1 VRKKLAYSLL
11 AVFVILA
18 LAFTGFFAWLLGT
31 TDGVRFLFSELSR
44 QTAIEIKAGKIEGRL
59 SGDLNIEN
67 VLIRWPRGTLRAERF
82 HLRWRPLR
90 LLSATVSVK
99 ELYLQD
105 VRIQD
110 SRPEEPTDLKWPVI
124 SGLPSYIA
132 ARIDDLKMNGLAYRR
147 LEQAPVVINRLS
159 SGILWRRGVFHV
171 RDLSVNTPS
180 ASGKGNIRAGFR
192 RPSLDLELGVIL
204 SKPLEQMDHLSL
216 TAHLLPGKEPVQ
228 LEGPLEVI
236 GVTGAKPRMKLSFDA
251 GIERKSVIFRK
262 MHLTRSGRRGVVGG
276 RGEIIFA
283 PAQTELQLLLQVD
296 SLDLSP
302 QLPAETDLSGE
313 ISFNG
318 AFNNYGGRFSLRNK
332 GEKWRSAAMSGS
344 FKGNKEGIRLDV
356 VKGSLLNGDLQG
368 TVGADWKKGI
378 SVAANLR
385 GRALNPSVINPEWK
399 GVINLDLE
407 GRADLSGSYPEGNV
421 RMQLLESRLHG
432 RTLSGAADAD
442 FAEGDVRISR
452 LFLRGRGFDLQAK
465 GDLRKRLAF
474 LANITDLSALT
485 PDASGALKADGWVR
499 WKEGLFSGAVKGS
512 GKHIIFSGTRIES
525 LELTGELSDLKGYP
539 VKARA
544 NVKRLEYQNI
554 LVNEM
559 TASVSGTALQHKVA
573 VDGKLNNVFVL
584 HTGLTGS
591 YKQGAWTG
599 EINRL
604 SGSDSAGPF
613 TLASP
618 AEMSISPEK
627 ILLGPLVLKGAAPE
641 QFMLSADISRNPL
654 SGFLKAAWE
663 KVNVAHL
670 NPWIRNTGLS
680 GSSSGLGTVEWQ
692 RGKITR
698 LKSRFSASGVVTS
711 GQERMHVKTAEISV
725 DWGGSGLQT
734 SVRLQL
740 SEGGM
745 LSGTV
750 SSTAPVHTGF
760 PESGK
765 VDADWHSLNLS
776 LIRPWLKESAGISG
790 ESSGDLHALWQNK
803 DIESVNSKIEASGTF
818 TVNKRQTAVQ
828 SSSIKVVWNAQGL
841 NAYVD
846 LELKEGGKFHGL
858 FSSAAKPHLAVPQ
871 EGKITADWKEFD
883 LASLQPWLSDNL
895 ALKGT
900 LSGRANGRLLADKEI
915 NMSGDISIT
924 GGSIMHRARGTLS
937 ANLQTVELKWAWQGK
952 TLQGDISLVLEKYG
966 SLKGHLVLPLP
977 ARLPVS
983 VNHNGKV
990 EVSFSGKA
998 QENGLLTSLFPGLVR
1013 ESHGDLEFSANV
1025 GGTWD
1030 NPLPEGTLQLTN
1042 AGAYFP
1048 AMGIKIT
1055 NVLFK
1060 SHFDGKLIT
1069 VDTLQAESGSGKI
1082 QGAATLHLKQWH
1094 ITSYEG
1100 NVKGTNFQ
1108 CIYLPEYRAT
1118 VSPDLTVKGTAKK
1131 VSVSGEMKVPEFVI
1145 TGSQSPSV
1153 IEPSKD
1159 VIIVDRK
1166 SESAGKSP
1174 MPIDINV
1181 HVILGDHAVVKA
1193 EGADAQLKGD
1203 IFVTAQNLNDIRGR
1217 GTIDIV
1223 RGTYKRYSIDLKITR
1238 GRAFFSG
1245 GPIENP
1251 RLDVLALRT
1260 VQDVKAGVLV
1270 SGTLESPVIKLYSD
1284 PAMPDA
1290 DILSY
1295 IVTGH
1300 AGGGQSKEDA
1310 PLMAQAANV
1319 LLSKSQS
1326 VVLQDQ
1332 LKKKLGIDVLDVET
1346 VKTTSVKTG
1355 ETTSRSLVTIG
1366 KYLTP
1371 KLYISYGQALMGSGN
1386 LVKLRYDVS
1395 KHFQLESESGTASG
1409 ADLIYKIDFK

>member
-44 QTAIEIKAGKIEGRL
+44 QTEIEINAGKIEGRL
-59 SGDLNIEN
+59 WRDLNIEN
-67 VLIRWPRGTLRAERF
+67 VLIHWPGGTLRAERF
-82 HLRWRPLR
+82 HLRWRPLM
-90 LLSATVSVK
+90 LLTTTVSVK

-105 VRIQD
+105 VSIQD
-110 SRPEEPTDLKWPVI
+110 NRPEEPTDLKWPVV

-132 ARIDDLKMNGLAYRR
+132 ARIDDLKINGLAYRR
-147 LEQAPVVINRLS
+147 LGQAPVVINRLY
-159 SGILWRRGVFHV
+159 SGILWRRGVFYV
-171 RDLSVNTPS
+171 RDLSINTPS
-180 ASGKGNIRAGFR
+180 ASGNGNIRAGFR

-204 SKPLEQMDHLSL
+204 PKPLERMDHMTLS
-216 TAHLLPGKEPVQ
+216 AHFLPARSPVQ
-228 LEGPLEVI
+228 LGGSVE
-236 GVTGAKPRMKLSFDA
+236 VTGMKGTEPRMKLSVDA
-251 GIERKSVIFRK
+251 GIERKSVIFQK
-262 MHLTRSGRRGVVGG
+262 MHLTRASGGGIVGG
-276 RGEIIFA
+276 GGRIVFTPE
-283 PAQTELQLLLQVD
+283 QTELQLAAQLD
-296 SLDLSP
+296 RLDLAP
-302 QLPAETDLSGE
+302 QIPAVTDLSGE
-313 ISFNG
+313 IRLNG
-318 AFNNYGGRFSLRNK
+318 SLADYRGEFSLRNR

-344 FKGNKEGIRLDV
+344 FGGNKGGIRIEI
-356 VKGSLLNGDLQG
+356 VKGLLLNGDLKG
-368 TVGADWKKGI
+368 TVGADWKKGV

-385 GRALNPSVINPEWK
+385 GRALSPSVINPEWK

-407 GRADLSGSYPEGNV
+407 GRADLSGSYPKGNV

-432 RTLSGAADAD
+432 KTLSGAADAD
-442 FAEGDVRISR
+442 FAGGDVVVSR
-452 LFLRGRGFDLQAK
+452 FFLRGKGFDLQAK
-465 GDLRKRLAF
+465 GDLQKRLDF
-474 LANITDLSALT
+474 GANIVDLAALI
-485 PDASGALKADGWVR
+485 PDTAGAVKADGWIR

-512 GKHIIFSGTRIES
+512 GKHITFSGAKIAS
-525 LELTGELSDLKGYP
+525 LDLAGKFSDQKGYP
-539 VKARA
+539 V
-544 NVKRLEYQNI
+544 NVSADIRNFEYKDM
-554 LVNEM
+554 LVNEV
-559 TASVSGTALQHKVA
+559 TAKVSGTMLHHEIALDASVGKALALQTK
-573 VDGKLNNVFVL
+573 
-584 HTGLTGS
+584 LTGS
-591 YKQGAWTG
+591 YGRGRWRGK
-599 EINRL
+599 INRL
-604 SGSDSAGPF
+604 SGGDSAGPF
-613 TLASP
+613 SLVSP
-618 AEMSISPEK
+618 AEISISREK
-627 ILLGPLVLKGAAPE
+627 ILLGPLVLKGAATE
-641 QFMLSADISRNPL
+641 QFTLSADVSRNPL
-654 SGFLKAAWE
+654 SGFMKAAWE
-663 KVNVAHL
+663 KVNLAHL

-680 GSSSGLGTVEWQ
+680 GGSSGLGTIEWQ

-698 LKSRFSASGVVTS
+698 LESRFSASGVVTS

-750 SSTAPVHTGF
+750 SSTAPVHAGF

-765 VDADWHSLNLS
+765 IDADWHSLNLS
-776 LIRPWLKESAGISG
+776 LIRPWLQESAGISG

-803 DIESVNSKIEASGTF
+803 DIESINSKIEASGTF
-818 TVNKRQTAVQ
+818 TLNKRQTAVK
-828 SSSIKVVWNAQGL
+828 SSTIKVAWNAQGL
-841 NAYVD
+841 NASVN

-858 FSSAAKPHLAVPQ
+858 FSSAAKPHLAVPR

-883 LASLQPWLSDNL
+883 LASVQPWLSDNL

-900 LSGRANGRLLADKEI
+900 LSGRANGRLLGDKEI
-915 NMSGDISIT
+915 NMSGDISIA

-937 ANLQTVELKWAWQGK
+937 ANLQTAELKWAWHGK

-966 SLKGHLVLPLP
+966 SLRGHLVLPLP

-990 EVSFSGKA
+990 EVSLSGKA

-1013 ESHGDLEFSANV
+1013 ESHGDLEFSANI

-1030 NPLPEGTLQLTN
+1030 NPLPEGTLQATN

-1082 QGAATLHLKQWH
+1082 QGVATLHLKQWH

-1100 NVKGTNFQ
+1100 NVKGKDFQ
-1108 CIYLPEYRAT
+1108 CIYLPEYSAT
-1118 VSPDLTVKGTAKK
+1118 VSPNLTVKGTAKK
-1131 VSVSGEMKVPEFVI
+1131 VFVGGEMKVPEFVI

-1166 SESAGKSP
+1166 SESAVKSP

-1193 EGADAQLKGD
+1193 EGVDAQLKGD
-1203 IFVTAQNLNDIRGR
+1203 IFVTAENLNDIRGR

-1223 RGTYKRYSIDLKITR
+1223 KGTYKRYSIDLKITR

-1284 PAMPDA
+1284 PAMPDS

-1310 PLMAQAANV
+1310 PLMAQAANI

-1332 LKKKLGIDVLDVET
+1332 MKKKLGIDVLDVET

-1409 ADLIYKIDFK
+1409 ADLIYNINFK